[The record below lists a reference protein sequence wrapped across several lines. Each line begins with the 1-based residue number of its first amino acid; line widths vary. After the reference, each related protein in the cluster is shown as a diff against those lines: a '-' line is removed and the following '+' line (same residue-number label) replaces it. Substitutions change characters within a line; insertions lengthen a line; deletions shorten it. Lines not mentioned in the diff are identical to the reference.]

1 MKPARIF
8 VYLLWLNLI
17 FVSISK
23 ANEIIVPLKD
33 IAFQNPIL
41 RSIETEY
48 NVKVP
53 IPNRFIVKDMKLHI
67 EIEKSPA
74 LVKERSYFSVFWN
87 NKLAYQSIYN
97 PLVDIVTADIKL
109 PTNNLEP
116 FNDLKIRSI
125 HHYCLNCCESE
136 GSPELWS
143 KIDLENSYIKIIYDE
158 KPILQDTLL
167 IRDYVLDMKNFN
179 PVKIGMITEDTTDKY
194 LELASKLSGY
204 IGSFIRYRRIFISYH
219 KELPSDR
226 DVFIIG
232 TKSFI
237 KNFLNLQNENFPDTY
252 ITPNPNNITKAVV
265 LISGNS
271 LDQLEKNVNNFIK
284 VKNEL
289 FTGRLYQIYQGKN
302 PEIEKFE
309 SNNLIPLGKK
319 VYFYDLG
326 YDDIKV
332 SGLFPPPAEIE
343 FSVPVGLFVQGN
355 KKILFHF
362 AYNYGAGA
370 REDSVINIYLNDK
383 YVTSLKMD
391 KKYGVVLKEEDIK
404 IPAYLLAS
412 GKNKLKIEYAM
423 MPPGGGFCITPNL
436 YALRG
441 TIFSQR
447 SYIQIPKLPLWFEMP
462 YLEFFVS
469 DAFPYSINP
478 DLKETAIYLSEKDPN
493 NITSLLTLSA
503 YMGTKIWTP
512 FLGLTITSDVSKLKD
527 KDIIAL
533 GKNLPLEFYKNSNLK
548 ISDANIDLK
557 YPILKLVKESL
568 RSKISGNKEKE
579 NKLAKL
585 TYQNALTNQVFYIM
599 AQSPYNNDRTI
610 TIITSEN
617 IQNLPN
623 AVYSLFLPKYAG
635 TIKSDVTIWDFYI
648 NQYFSDKIN
657 PTYFIGHMP
666 FFEKL
671 LYEFGYSPTK
681 FILGSLAV
689 IVILSLI
696 IKKLLDIREKRR
708 LEGGI

>member
-1 MKPARIF
+1 MKPTKIF
-8 VYLLWLNLI
+8 VCLLLLDLI
-17 FVSISK
+17 FVSVSK
-23 ANEIIVPLKD
+23 ANEITIPLKD
-33 IAFQNPIL
+33 IAFQNPVL
-41 RSIETEY
+41 RGIEAEY
-48 NVKVP
+48 NIKVP
-53 IPNRFIVKDMKLHI
+53 IPNRFIVKDMTLHI
-67 EIEKSPA
+67 EIEKSPT
-74 LVKERSYFSVFWN
+74 LLKERSYFSVFWN
-87 NKLAYQSIYN
+87 NKLTYQSVYN

-125 HHYCLNCCESE
+125 HHYCLNCCEFE
-136 GSPELWS
+136 GSPELWA
-143 KIDLENSYIKIIYDE
+143 KIDLENSYIKIVYDE

-179 PVKIGMITEDTTDKY
+179 PVRLGMITEDTTDKY
-194 LELASKLSGY
+194 LELASKLAGY

-237 KNFLNLQNENFPDTY
+237 KNFLNLQNGNFPDIY
-252 ITPNPNNITKAVV
+252 IIPNPNDITKAVV
-265 LISGNS
+265 LISGDS
-271 LDQLEKNVNNFIK
+271 LDQIEKNINNFIK

-289 FTGRLYQIYQGKN
+289 FTGRFYQIYQGKN
-302 PEIEKFE
+302 PEMEKFE

-332 SGLFPPPAEIE
+332 AGLFPPPAEIE
-343 FSVPVGLFVQGN
+343 FNIPVGVFVQGK

-391 KKYGVVLKEEDIK
+391 KKYGIVLKEEDIK
-404 IPAYLLAS
+404 IPAYLLVP

-436 YALRG
+436 YTLRG

-469 DAFPYSINP
+469 DVFPYSINP
-478 DLKETAIYLSEKDPN
+478 DLKETAIYLSEKDPD

-503 YMGTKIWTP
+503 YMGTKVWTP
-512 FLGLTITSDVSKLKD
+512 FLGLTVTSDISKLKD

-548 ISDANIDLK
+548 ISEANVDLK
-557 YPILKLVKESL
+557 YPILKLIEESL
-568 RSKISGNKEKE
+568 RFKISGNKEKE

-623 AVYSLFLPKYAG
+623 AVYRLFFPKYAG
-635 TIKSDVTIWDFYI
+635 TIKGDVTIWDFYI

-681 FILGSLAV
+681 FILGFLAV
-689 IVILSLI
+689 VVILSLI
-696 IKKLLDIREKRR
+696 IKKLLDIREKKR
-708 LEGGI
+708 LGGEI

>member
-1 MKPARIF
+1 
-8 VYLLWLNLI
+8 
-17 FVSISK
+17 
-23 ANEIIVPLKD
+23 
-33 IAFQNPIL
+33 
-41 RSIETEY
+41 
-48 NVKVP
+48 
-53 IPNRFIVKDMKLHI
+53 
-67 EIEKSPA
+67 
-74 LVKERSYFSVFWN
+74 
-87 NKLAYQSIYN
+87 
-97 PLVDIVTADIKL
+97 
-109 PTNNLEP
+109 
-116 FNDLKIRSI
+116 
-125 HHYCLNCCESE
+125 
-136 GSPELWS
+136 
-143 KIDLENSYIKIIYDE
+143 
-158 KPILQDTLL
+158 
-167 IRDYVLDMKNFN
+167 
-179 PVKIGMITEDTTDKY
+179 
-194 LELASKLSGY
+194 
-204 IGSFIRYRRIFISYH
+204 
-219 KELPSDR
+219 
-226 DVFIIG
+226 VFIIG

-237 KNFLNLQNENFPDTY
+237 KNFLNLQNENFPDIY
-252 ITPNPNNITKAVV
+252 IIPNPNNITKAVV

-289 FTGRLYQIYQGKN
+289 FTGRFYQIYQGKN

-343 FSVPVGLFVQGN
+343 FNIPVGIFVQGK

-404 IPAYLLAS
+404 IPAYLLVP

-423 MPPGGGFCITPNL
+423 MPPGGGFCISPNL
-436 YALRG
+436 YTLRG

-447 SYIQIPKLPLWFEMP
+447 SYIQIPELPFWFEMP

-493 NITSLLTLSA
+493 NITALLTLSA
-503 YMGTKIWTP
+503 YMGTKIGMP
-512 FLGLTITSDVSKLKD
+512 FLGLTVTSDVSKLKD

-557 YPILKLVKESL
+557 SPVLKLVKESL
-568 RSKISGNKEKE
+568 KSKIYGNEEKE

-623 AVYSLFLPKYAG
+623 ATYRLFLPKYAG
-635 TIKSDVTIWDFYI
+635 TIRGDITIWDFYI
-648 NQYFSDKIN
+648 NHYFSDKIN
-657 PTYFIGHMP
+657 PTYFIGYMP
-666 FFEKL
+666 FYEKL

-681 FILGSLAV
+681 FILGFLAV
-689 IVILSLI
+689 VVILSLI

-708 LEGGI
+708 LGGEI